1 VIDKRSL
8 GQRRECATRRK
19 ADWQKKGIFGVHG
32 ERKGPGSLG
41 ARLKAGSSEEEEE
54 EEEDPVVV
62 ALSGDAGLPSP
73 LAVPGA

>member
-1 VIDKRSL
+1 VIDKSSL

-32 ERKGPGSLG
+32 ERKGLGSLG

-54 EEEDPVVV
+54 EEDPVVV
-62 ALSGDAGLPSP
+62 ALSGDAGSPSP

>member
-1 VIDKRSL
+1 MIDKRSL

-32 ERKGPGSLG
+32 ERKGLGTRG

-54 EEEDPVVV
+54 GEEDPVVV